1 MSNECHLY
9 VLAWYHV
16 DELVKIHQN
25 NHENKMGNTYLQI
38 QKQKLVVSFQ
48 KDPSA

>member
-1 MSNECHLY
+1 MSKECHIY

-16 DELVKIHQN
+16 DELANAHQN
-25 NHENKMGNTYLQI
+25 IHENKMGNTYLQI
-38 QKQKLVVSFQ
+38 QQQTSVVSLE